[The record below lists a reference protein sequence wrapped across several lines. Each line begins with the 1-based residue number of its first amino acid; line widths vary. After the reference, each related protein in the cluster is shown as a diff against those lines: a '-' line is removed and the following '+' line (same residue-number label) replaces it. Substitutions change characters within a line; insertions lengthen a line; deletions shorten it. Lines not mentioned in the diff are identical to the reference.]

1 MARTVDAPSNHFTY
15 ALHHRP
21 RHFSHLPFFSCL
33 DPDFISRINS
43 SLRFLEKSI
52 MAPDGPQSLSWSR
65 ILCPC
70 FLIFSLTLPY
80 LRLCSTGCT
89 VIRDYVDASASSS
102 SSSAAVD
109 SLQPLFTLKPHH
121 STSQPASYS
130 SSQSNCHVS
139 ALHWSPLFHELLVV
153 AYAPLHTEST
163 GSISSS
169 IVIWYIYSNH
179 FPKPAVIRDV
189 RCTAIPDA
197 PEFVLTCPFIVT
209 AVALSQFHKVNKYA
223 QFSSTFTAASSSSF
237 TSIFCY
243 SPTLSYLYS
252 ASRHSRQFSRPV
264 SR

>member
-1 MARTVDAPSNHFTY
+1 LARAVDAPSNHFTC

-21 RHFSHLPFFSCL
+21 RHLSHIPLFSCL

-52 MAPDGPQSLSWSR
+52 VAPDGPQSLSLSR
-65 ILCPC
+65 ILCRPC
-70 FLIFSLTLPY
+70 FLIFSLTL
-80 LRLCSTGCT
+80 CSTGSS

-102 SSSAAVD
+102 SSSAAID

-130 SSQSNCHVS
+130 SSQTNCHVS

-153 AYAPLHTEST
+153 AYAPLHSEST
-163 GSISSS
+163 GSISS

-179 FPKPAVIRDV
+179 FPKAVVIRDV

-209 AVALSQFHKVNKYA
+209 AVALSQFHKVNQHA
-223 QFSSTFTAASSSSF
+223 QFSSTVTASSSSSI
-237 TSIFCY
+237 SIFCY
-243 SPTLSYLYS
+243 SPILSHLYS

-264 SR
+264 SL